1 MKKSILTGI
10 AFLISTQSLLAQPT
24 VGPNSRFRVDHPNS
38 DVISRLELQ
47 IDNGTWNS
55 IGLTSV
61 NDPLTPPNHT
71 TYEAPIPILSVGLHT
86 ASVRACNALGCGP
99 NTPALSFRVIALPGM
114 PTLRLNQAIAVAG
127 LIQRGPYALGNISV
141 IDVRIP
147 EYNVTLNFGSPTWY
161 VPGVYSTNVGDKVFL
176 SLSK

>member
-1 MKKSILTGI
+1 MKKVLLSC
-10 AFLISTQSLLAQPT
+10 AFSLISTVVYAQPT

-47 IDNGTWNS
+47 IDGGAWNS

-61 NDPLTPPNHT
+61 VDPLTPANHT
-71 TYEAPIPILSVGLHT
+71 TYEAPIPNLSVGLHT

-99 NTPALSFRVIALPGM
+99 NTPNLSFRVIALPGV
-114 PTLRLNQAIAVAG
+114 PTLRLTQTIAVAG
-127 LIQRGPYALGNISV
+127 IIQRGPYNLGNISV

-147 EYNVTLNFGSPTWY
+147 EYNVTLNFGSPTWNI
-161 VPGVYSTNVGDKVFL
+161 PGVYSASVNDKVFL